1 MNADLPRGAVV
12 IIADRRSE
20 FGGKPRPAIVLQ
32 RAGLA
37 AMLTVTVC
45 LLTTA
50 VHRCCGFPCQQ
61 RRRPAGGLGGCHN
74 TSTKNPGGACDHRS
88 SRCRSWATSAHA
100 ATFRRSSFGRSP
112 SGRPP
117 SKWSSSGWSLSG
129 RSSPRPSAHAAAT
142 TRDTT
147 TAAPWS
153 ACLALETR
161 SLALEWPSLGLGSG

>member
-100 ATFRRSSFGRSP
+100 ATSRRSSFG
-112 SGRPP
+112 
-117 SKWSSSGWSLSG
+117 
-129 RSSPRPSAHAAAT
+129 PSANAAAT